1 MSKARDEYYREL
13 PYDEVI
19 GNDYIAR
26 KYIKELEQQNDYLIE
41 ALIKEV
47 KQSYEETGSYSNLS
61 MQVLR
66 NITKKT
72 AEEILTGGE
81 R

>member
-1 MSKARDEYYREL
+1 MSFVECNPNHCPSIKSMGESLVEQEL
-13 PYDEVI
+13 
-19 GNDYIAR
+19 
-26 KYIKELEQQNDYLIE
+26 KIKELEQQNDYLIE

-47 KQSYEETGSYSNLS
+47 KQSYEDTGSYSNLS

-81 R
+81 